1 MKNVRVFNRP
11 FGKYKTIHVLCN
23 LNNADYL
30 EVTKY
35 PDGDIVVSMDTNMP
49 EGDIILTIEQL
60 EKLLEELKE

>member
-1 MKNVRVFNRP
+1 MKNVRVINRP

-35 PDGDIVVSMDTNMP
+35 PDGDIMASMVLCHPDN
-49 EGDIILTIEQL
+49 DIILTVEQL
-60 EKLLEELKE
+60 EKLVEELKE